1 MSFLW
6 YPGQDVDFLERL
18 QKVEKEVRKILS
30 SERLSG
36 KHLTADDLETENEE
50 LRTRIDDLEEMVI
63 TLSQELSDLEEKIAR
78 GYRERPI
85 KDSSGIGVVD

>member
-18 QKVEKEVRKILS
+18 QKVEREIRKIVS
-30 SERLSG
+30 SKQSSIEP
-36 KHLTADDLETENEE
+36 LTADDLETENEE

-63 TLSQELSDLEEKIAR
+63 TLTQELSDLEEKIAR
-78 GYRERPI
+78 GYRERLP
-85 KDSSGIGVVD
+85 KDPSGLGVVD